1 MSLKA
6 RLQDD
11 VKTAMKAGDKKR
23 LGTLRMTMAA
33 IKQRE
38 VDERIE
44 LSDADINA
52 ILEKM
57 VKQRRE
63 AKAQYDKAG
72 RTDLS
77 DQEAYEITVLA
88 EFLPKAL
95 SSVEVD
101 KLVNDCISQAGAE
114 SVRDMGK
121 VMGLIKSQ
129 ATGSIDM
136 QAVSTMVREKLN
148 S

>member
-1 MSLKA
+1 MDLKA
-6 RLQDD
+6 RLQED
-11 VKTAMKAGDKKR
+11 VKSAMRAGDKPR

-44 LSDADINA
+44 LQDADVVA

-88 EFLPKAL
+88 EFLPKAMEPDE
-95 SSVEVD
+95 VEA
-101 KLVNDCISQAGAE
+101 LIADCISQSGAE

-129 ATGSIDM
+129 AQGSIDM
-136 QAVSTMVREKLN
+136 QAVSALVRAKLA
-148 S
+148 